1 VHNDER
7 GRTEILDLGIR
18 RSPTLVNSRYI
29 FIDIAMAQ
37 IRDDPRPLPHTARS
51 VSSHKGST
59 FESNIG
65 LDISN
70 ATTNSRS
77 PRSGS
82 HHDVS
87 SSAPQPSPGRPYELA
102 KVVSVDELLAMTPH
116 EYAEPPSLTN
126 SSSLLTVMSEPM
138 SRTSTDDII
147 YRPFEMFRMDPPIY
161 PLRSA
166 ICPPIRDGSQRE
178 PSASNAHESFDAMSA
193 DDYPFE
199 PSMVVLNHYMYECLE
214 RKNTSNVCEVV
225 RADGRYDT
233 WEAAILD
240 EPSSSDSSSRPSTMP
255 KPSLVGPAFDSIG
268 AGDFK
273 EGSKDHDSTK
283 MRHSSQ
289 GYPKIMRTR

>member
-166 ICPPIRDGSQRE
+166 IFPLFAMALNESHRHLTLMKVLMRCQRMTTHLN
-178 PSASNAHESFDAMSA
+178 PRWLSSTTICMNVSSA
-193 DDYPFE
+193 
-199 PSMVVLNHYMYECLE
+199 
-214 RKNTSNVCEVV
+214 K
-225 RADGRYDT
+225 
-233 WEAAILD
+233 IL
-240 EPSSSDSSSRPSTMP
+240 
-255 KPSLVGPAFDSIG
+255 
-268 AGDFK
+268 
-273 EGSKDHDSTK
+273 
-283 MRHSSQ
+283 
-289 GYPKIMRTR
+289 RTYAKS